1 MDKAQLDAATQ
12 KLAMA
17 TTEQEEQ
24 LRTATAQ
31 GAQKLGTHAI
41 AQELATAANEELN
54 GVNST
59 TDTEK
64 CSPVANYQVGELL
77 ES

>member
-41 AQELATAANEELN
+41 A
-54 GVNST
+54 
-59 TDTEK
+59 
-64 CSPVANYQVGELL
+64 
-77 ES
+77 